1 MAGRD
6 ALRIPPKDNVNA
18 CAMSPTSISLAICQ
32 TMAPSLG
39 TYLMFWNIMDT
50 NLLSSEIIYKKTDSK
65 FSPYRRS
72 REKEKIIFGSM
83 IG

>member
-32 TMAPSLG
+32 TMVPSLG

-50 NLLSSEIIYKKTDSK
+50 IYYHQKL
-65 FSPYRRS
+65 YIRRQIPNS
-72 REKEKIIFGSM
+72 RPIEGAGRKRK
-83 IG
+83 